1 MTTEEFIRDL
11 CAAAGEDT
19 EGVFLRGRREGWLEA
34 EDELFATRSIARKN
48 IARILHMYLLKV
60 KKKPDLKNIDPAHE
74 LKDLYDCRICA
85 NHVAQIYCRGIM
97 HARNLMRDGQFLWFD
112 LEGESDDN
120 EASEFIRRTLEI

>member
-11 CAAAGEDT
+11 CTATGEDT

-34 EDELFATRSIARKN
+34 EDELFAMHPIARKN

-60 KKKPDLKNIDPAHE
+60 KGIPDLKNIDPAHE
-74 LKDLYDCRICA
+74 LKDLYDCRVCA

-97 HARNLMRDGQFLWFD
+97 PARNLMREGKFLWFD
-112 LEGESDDN
+112 LDGEAEN
-120 EASEFIRRTLEI
+120 KEASEFIRHTLEI